1 LQFAEINM
9 PQTNLIT
16 LRREWQEAWQ
26 ETSFRRK
33 LITGLLVVALIAM
46 AFPIFFQSI
55 EKRNGI
61 VVNDLLLNVLPP
73 YDVSVPIFIIIWATF
88 TLTLFRCIQNPDMLL
103 VFLWAYIFVSLARFL
118 TITLVPLAAPPGL
131 IGLADPLAN
140 RFYGSKY
147 VTKDLFFSGHTSTLF
162 LMYLCLVGR
171 TDRVLAL
178 TGTVAV
184 GILLLVQHVHYTL
197 DVLLAFPF
205 TWAIWRMVRRTISR

>member
-1 LQFAEINM
+1 M
-9 PQTNLIT
+9 PPTILIT
-16 LRREWQEAWQ
+16 LRQEWQEAWQ
-26 ETSFRRK
+26 EAGFRRK
-33 LITGLLVVALIAM
+33 LITGLVVVALIAM

-61 VVNDLLLNVLPP
+61 VVHDLLLSALPP
-73 YDVSVPIFIIIWATF
+73 YDVSVPIFVIIWATF
-88 TLTLFRCIQNPDMLL
+88 TLTLIRCIQNPDMLL

-118 TITLVPLAAPPGL
+118 TITLVPLSAPEGL
-131 IGLADPLAN
+131 IGLADPLVN

-162 LMYLCLVGR
+162 LMYLCLVSR
-171 TDRVLAL
+171 TDRMLAL
-178 TGTVAV
+178 AGTMAV

-205 TWAIWRMVRRTISR
+205 TWAIWRMVKRTLLLRSRG

>member
-73 YDVSVPIFIIIWATF
+73 YDVSVPIFIASVKDVAPVGKSMNSWKASLLPACEPPLM
-88 TLTLFRCIQNPDMLL
+88 TLK
-103 VFLWAYIFVSLARFL
+103 A
-118 TITLVPLAAPPGL
+118 G
-131 IGLADPLAN
+131 
-140 RFYGSKY
+140 
-147 VTKDLFFSGHTSTLF
+147 
-162 LMYLCLVGR
+162 VGR
-171 TDRVLAL
+171 TN
-178 TGTVAV
+178 G
-184 GILLLVQHVHYTL
+184 G
-197 DVLLAFPF
+197 F
-205 TWAIWRMVRRTISR
+205 TPARSARC